1 MRTIEGNFV
10 PYPESLG
17 LQRLGVNKEQVT
29 CFASYQEGKLHMGTF
44 HSTHCRQEEV
54 LALLYQQAF
63 DFFRSKYQLYS
74 EILVDRTSSPKFSY
88 RVTEFIGNPKD
99 LAEREWDWLISIND
113 GLYREQSEAKL
124 ECLKKLIEIV
134 KENHE
139 NSI

>member
-1 MRTIEGNFV
+1 MRTIEGNFI
-10 PYPESLG
+10 PYQEALG

-44 HSTHCRQEEV
+44 HSTHCRPDEV
-54 LALLYQQAF
+54 LAPLYQQAF

-99 LAEREWDWLISIND
+99 LAEREWDWLTSIND
-113 GLYREQSEAKL
+113 GLYREQSEAEL
-124 ECLKKLIEIV
+124 ECIRELIELAEE
-134 KENHE
+134 KENE
-139 NSI
+139 